1 MRVKE
6 YKTSRT
12 ASKTAKENA
21 LVLADVAIGSKVKR
35 LFDFSLLDDMTISE
49 EEKEVIKA
57 YAIRGVTAVNKVSFY
72 GKLFDDFYA
81 CDGIAKYFCHR
92 VFSVEG
98 KHLYN
103 IFQLASVE
111 HAHKERKSVYEN
123 KYTVTNYNASEGYTE
138 PINDI
143 EI

>member
-6 YKTSRT
+6 YNI
-12 ASKTAKENA
+12 SKTAFRTAKDNA
-21 LVLADVAIGSKVKR
+21 LLLTDGIANKTKR

-57 YAIRGVTAVNKVSFY
+57 DAVRGVTAANKVSFY

-92 VFSVEG
+92 VFGVEG

-111 HAHKERKSVYEN
+111 HAHKERKSIYEN
-123 KYTVTNYNASEGYTE
+123 KYIVTNYNASEGYTE